1 MARELK
7 DKIIYVVED
16 SITIADMLSEWFRP
30 QNTVLVSF
38 SAEDALTKLE
48 PAPPIDVFII
58 DYRLPQM
65 NGVQFFEII
74 RPSYPQAKFIMIS
87 GEISL
92 EMAANFQ
99 QVGFDALI
107 LKPFDLAILEKN
119 ILNLV
124 AA

>member
-16 SITIADMLSEWFRP
+16 SIAIADMLSEWFRP

-38 SAEDALTKLE
+38 SAEDALAKLE
-48 PAPPIDVFII
+48 PVPPVDVFII

-65 NGVQFFEII
+65 NGVQFFETI
-74 RPSYPQAKFIMIS
+74 RPSYPQAKFILIS

-92 EMAANFQ
+92 EMAASFQ
-99 QVGFDALI
+99 QIGFDALI

-119 ILNLV
+119 ILN
-124 AA
+124 